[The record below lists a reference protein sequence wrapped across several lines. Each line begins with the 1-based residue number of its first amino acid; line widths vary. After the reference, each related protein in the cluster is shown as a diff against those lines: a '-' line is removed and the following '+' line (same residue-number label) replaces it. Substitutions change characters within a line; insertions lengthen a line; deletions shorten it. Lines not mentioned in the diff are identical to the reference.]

1 MKLQKNLAAAVIGM
15 SVAAVAHAQSSVT
28 LYGILD
34 AGLGYA
40 SRTASTTNPQGG
52 GPHQFGLI
60 DSGTLPSLFGI
71 QGKEDL
77 GGGWSANFDLQGG
90 INLTNG
96 AIGNSD
102 GSGGGLLFGRLAWV
116 GLASPYGSVALG
128 RQMTPIFQALVDVDQ
143 RSGNVLF
150 GSELNPFF
158 DNGAFTGIFNPNAI
172 TYRSPEL
179 GGFKADLMLALGGV
193 AGHATEGRQYSAAL
207 KYTNGGLLVN
217 AAWYD
222 GNANPTV
229 GPTDAN
235 FLSFAPIQVR
245 ELGARYKFSNL
256 TVGASFFGYRN
267 KENLADGG
275 VPTDVNVYNIG
286 ADYLVIPTLD
296 VDGGVYYAVDRINSG
311 AHTITAAVSTSYFLS
326 KRTALYVQIGFV
338 NNHASSDGAWLG
350 DGMTLNQGAPG
361 AVGGIAGLMPVG
373 TTVVGNV
380 GMRHFF

>member
-1 MKLQKNLAAAVIGM
+1 LKLQKNMAAALIGM
-15 SVAAVAHAQSSVT
+15 SAASMAHAQSSVT

-34 AGLGYA
+34 VGLGYA
-40 SRTASTTNPQGG
+40 SRTASTTNPQAG

-60 DSGTLPSLFGI
+60 DSGSLPSLFGI
-71 QGKEDL
+71 EGKEDL

-102 GSGGGLLFGRLAWV
+102 GSGGGLLFGRLSWV
-116 GLASPYGSVALG
+116 GISSPYGSVALG

-143 RSGNVLF
+143 RASNILF
-150 GSELNPFF
+150 GSGLNPFF
-158 DNGAFTGIFNPNAI
+158 DNGAFTGIFNQNAI
-172 TYRSPEL
+172 TYRSPEIA
-179 GGFKADLMLALGGV
+179 GIKVDLLFAPGGV
-193 AGHATEGRQYSAAL
+193 AGDAGAGRQYSASL

-229 GPTDAN
+229 GPTDVN

-245 ELGARYKFSNL
+245 ELGASYKFSKI
-256 TVGASFFGYRN
+256 TIGASFFGYRN
-267 KENLADGG
+267 KANLAYGG
-275 VPTDVNVYNIG
+275 VPTAVNVYNIG
-286 ADYLVIPTLD
+286 ANYLIVPTVD
-296 VDGGVYYAVDRINSG
+296 VDAGIYYAEDRINSG
-311 AHTITAAVSTSYFLS
+311 AHSITGAVSANYFLS
-326 KRTALYVQIGFV
+326 KRTSLYAQIGFV

-350 DGMTLNQGAPG
+350 NGMTLNQGAPS

-373 TTVVGNV
+373 TTVVSNV
-380 GMRHFF
+380 GIRHLF